1 MTKPDLPAGTSR
13 ATSHRAW
20 LFLLLG
26 FCGGGAGVLL
36 ALLLGVET
44 WYGGARLFLWGGI
57 AVGVAIAAV
66 LARRLYPPAPS
77 HRS

>member
-1 MTKPDLPAGTSR
+1 MTKPDLSPDNSR
-13 ATSHRAW
+13 GPSHRVW

-36 ALLLGVET
+36 ALLLGFET
-44 WYGGARLFLWGGI
+44 WHGGARLFLWGGI

-66 LARRLYPPAPS
+66 LSHFGLRRWAT
-77 HRS
+77 

>member
-1 MTKPDLPAGTSR
+1 MTDLNPSPGAVR
-13 ATSHRAW
+13 VPRHRTL

-36 ALLLGVET
+36 ALLLGIET
-44 WYGGARLFLWGGI
+44 WYGGARLLLWGGI

-66 LARRLYPPAPS
+66 LARRLNPSAPS